1 MQKFL
6 KKIFKRNIEAVEVKQ
21 GNKLLDLQR
30 LLFANKLDNRIEG
43 LFKESKSVNIKT
55 ILDLSGNCEHRCD
68 CKNGENR
75 CVHKLALALHD
86 IKFSKDKVNKKRVL
100 KAPSY
105 SGLKEES
112 LGRLSELLSVEYD
125 AKINLYM
132 QNRVPH
138 APSKWEKCDL
148 SVKIMYRDK
157 EYSGN
162 IGNLRQLNFG
172 KGIGCGVDILQFH
185 PQDRQIIRFLA
196 INGESDGKN
205 VTVEA
210 EAVAEFFHCLSGFDR
225 CFFDGVPL
233 FVHRDTAEA
242 VLLYRKLS
250 DEFAFKPAILADV
263 GTVTLKNANM
273 IMGRAG
279 CWISVALDYWW
290 IPGTI
295 DLLWLRNFLRTG
307 TVRCGKVEADEI
319 IENASASGVKVLESS
334 LPDAPPQKKF
344 LPLYSANYAEDGI
357 FELQLDYSYG
367 DVVLSSG
374 GVGVI
379 GSKRSVWKRDRELE
393 KKLEEELFSIGFI
406 RKGFSGKNIFTLES
420 KEASGMFLDLIVPK
434 WLSENREMFLSAKL
448 SNMISGKLG
457 IEEIK
462 FESLDIVDVGA
473 FFQIKYSIRTSK
485 LKESLNWK
493 RLLNVVKSE
502 DDYLPVDGK
511 VVGRVSEELSKFV
524 EDTSTFTEVL
534 KSEDGIL
541 QIPRSSALYWG
552 SAYYRLSGY
561 LPQIIEDLQQSMPD
575 IAVDFFQD
583 SFSNSARQ
591 SDVDEPAEEV
601 LDDTTVLT
609 TLKSDKLLPEKKYK
623 LSATLR
629 SYQEEGVKWMQ
640 TMLHNR
646 FNIILADEMGLG
658 KTVQTLALL
667 LEEKNS
673 SEEMNCTPSLLV
685 CPSSLIDNWQLESAK
700 FAPQLKTLIIRA
712 SKCQKSINQ
721 IPDNDLIILSYSIA
735 SRIIEEL
742 QKKSFYYL
750 ILDEAQHIKNSSTV
764 NARTCKL
771 IDAKH
776 KVILTGTPME
786 NSPEELWSLFDFL
799 HPKMLG
805 TIAGFKKRY
814 ADIRNSSLLQSDL
827 AARTAPFILRRKKLD
842 VEPDLPKKVIQTI
855 YCEMAPAQR
864 KIYDDFRE
872 KGLDCFNAL
881 VKKGNNK
888 RFDLLSNLLRLRQ
901 ICCHPELLPVDT
913 NGLSMPS
920 AKTELLQELLLEA
933 LDSGH
938 KVLLFSQFTSFLTII
953 KKWLIEKEIN
963 FEYLDG
969 GTKDRIQRVQNFN
982 NSDDI
987 PLFLLSL
994 KAGGVGL
1001 NLTSAD
1007 RVIIYDPWWNPA
1019 VEAQATDRT
1028 HRIGQT
1034 KSVYSMKL
1042 VVRNSIEEKILK
1054 LQEKKQ
1060 QIFSSLVEN
1069 KSTSLKQLSN
1079 EDLEFLLT

>member
-1 MQKFL
+1 ML
-6 KKIFKRNIEAVEVKQ
+6 KKIFTRKIETAELKQ
-21 GNKLLDLQR
+21 AEKLLDSQK
-30 LLFANKLDNRIEG
+30 LLFANRLDNRIEG
-43 LFKESKSVNIKT
+43 VFKEPKSVNVKT
-55 ILDLSGNCEHRCD
+55 VLDLSGNFEHRCE
-68 CKNGENR
+68 CKNGKDR
-75 CVHKLALALHD
+75 CVHKLALALHN
-86 IKFSKDKVNKKRVL
+86 IKYSQSKVSKKRSP

-112 LGRLSELLSVEYD
+112 LEQLSDLLSVEYD
-125 AKINLYM
+125 AKVNLYM
-132 QNRVPH
+132 QNRAPH
-138 APSKWEKCDL
+138 APSKWEKIDL
-148 SVKIMYRDK
+148 LVKIIYRGK

-172 KGIGCGVDILQFH
+172 KGIGCGVDILEFH

-196 INGESDGKN
+196 INSESDGKN

-225 CFFDGVPL
+225 CFFDGVPI
-233 FVHRDTAEA
+233 FVHRDTADA

-250 DEFAFKPAILADV
+250 NEFAFKPAIFADV

-295 DLLWLRNFLRTG
+295 DLLWLRNFLRSG
-307 TVRCGKVEADEI
+307 TVRCGDVEARKI
-319 IENASASGVKVLESS
+319 IENASASAVRVLESS
-334 LPDAPPQKKF
+334 LPDTPSQKRC
-344 LPLYSANYAEDGI
+344 LPLYSANYAEDGV

-367 DVVLSSG
+367 NIVLSSG
-374 GVGVI
+374 GPGVI

-393 KKLEEELFSIGFI
+393 KSLEDELFSIGFT
-406 RKGFSGKNIFTLES
+406 RKSFSGKNIFILES

-434 WLSENREMFLSAKL
+434 WLSENRDMFLSAKL

-462 FESLDIVDVGA
+462 FNLLDIVDIGE
-473 FFQIKYSIRTSK
+473 FFQIKYSLRTSK
-485 LKESLNWK
+485 LKESLSWK
-493 RLLNVVKSE
+493 KLLNVIKG
-502 DDYLPVDGK
+502 DDNYLSVDGEL
-511 VVGRVSEELSKFV
+511 VGRVSEELARFV
-524 EDTSTFTEVL
+524 DDTSSFTEVV
-534 KSEDGIL
+534 KSEDSIL

-552 SAYYRLSGY
+552 GAYYKLSGSI
-561 LPQIIEDLQQSMPD
+561 PKIIEDLQQCMPD
-575 IAVDFFQD
+575 IAADLFQE
-583 SFSNSARQ
+583 SFSNSTRKNDAEEL
-591 SDVDEPAEEV
+591 VEEV
-601 LDDTTVLT
+601 LEDTTALSPS
-609 TLKSDKLLPEKKYK
+609 KSDKQLPDKKYK

-629 SYQEEGVKWMQ
+629 SYQKEGVKWMQ

-646 FNIILADEMGLG
+646 FNVILADEMGLG

-673 SEEMNCTPSLLV
+673 SEEMNNTPSLLV
-685 CPSSLIDNWQLESAK
+685 CPSSLIDNWQLEAAK
-700 FAPQLKTLIIRA
+700 FAPQLKTLIVRG
-712 SKCQKSINQ
+712 SKCQKTINK
-721 IPDNDLIILSYSIA
+721 ISDNDLIILSYSIA
-735 SRIIEEL
+735 SRILEDL
-742 QKKSFYYL
+742 QKRSFYYL
-750 ILDEAQHIKNSSTV
+750 ILDEAQHIKNPSTV
-764 NARTCKL
+764 NAKTCKA
-771 IDAKH
+771 ISAKH
-776 KVILTGTPME
+776 RVILTGTPME
-786 NSPEELWSLFDFL
+786 NSPDELWSLFDFL
-799 HPKMLG
+799 QPKMLG

-814 ADIRNSSLLQSDL
+814 ADINNSSLLQSDL

-842 VEPDLPKKVIQTI
+842 VEPDLPEKVVQTI
-855 YCEMAPAQR
+855 YCEMSPGQR

-872 KGLDCFNAL
+872 KGLECFDAL

-901 ICCHPELLPVDT
+901 ICCHPELLPIDT
-913 NGLSMPS
+913 NGLSLPS

-953 KKWLIEKEIN
+953 KKWLIEKGIN

-994 KAGGVGL
+994 RAGGVGL

-1060 QIFSSLVEN
+1060 QIFSNLVEN